1 MMRDVAGNVL
11 YVGKAASLRT
21 RLRSY
26 FGSPTT
32 LEKKIRKLV
41 TQIDDFEYLVT
52 DTEAEALILEN
63 TLIKKHQPH
72 YNARL
77 KDDKTYPFIKIDL
90 NETYPQVYLTRRV
103 RADGAR
109 YFGPYASVGSVR
121 TTMTLLK
128 KLFPYRSCTKTIT
141 GKDER
146 PCLEYFIN
154 RCVAPCTG
162 YVSNEEYRHVV
173 QQVILF
179 MEGKTETV
187 LRRLRAEMQEASSL
201 LQFEKAAALRDQI
214 RAVERAGE
222 QQKMDTAN
230 RDDQD
235 ILATATGFG
244 NETWVEVFFVRNGKL
259 TGRNNFLM
267 QGTQDDQPSQV
278 LAQFIKQFY
287 DSAAH
292 IPRELLVQHPIG
304 DETEVIQKWLTT
316 KRKGTVALR
325 VPERGRKRQLV
336 RLAAENAAQGLTQ
349 HAIKW
354 QFNYDNV
361 QLGMHE
367 LRDHLSL
374 PKLPL
379 RVECYDISNIQGSN
393 PVGSMVV
400 FENGRPRNSHYRRF
414 RIKNITGID
423 DYSMMQE
430 MLRRRFKRLA
440 ETIPEKAN
448 QPDIR
453 QPSHAPDPDLKT
465 PTTDGNELNVNQD
478 PWATAPD
485 LVIIDGGKGHLSAA
499 LQVFLELGIV
509 EHIPLSSLAK
519 QQEELFLPHDP
530 DPVLLPKGSQGL
542 FLVQRIRDEAHR
554 FAVTYHRQ
562 RRSRTSITSSL
573 DTVPGIGPKR
583 RRILLN
589 KFGSVTRI
597 KNATLDELTAV
608 EGLTLKLAT
617 KLKEFL

>member
-162 YVSNEEYRHVV
+162 YASHEEYR
-173 QQVILF
+173 QVIEQVVLF

-287 DSAAH
+287 DSATH

-379 RVECYDISNIQGSN
+379 RVECYDISNISGTNS
-393 PVGSMVV
+393 VGSMVV
-400 FENGRPRNSHYRRF
+400 FENGKPKTSDYRRF
-414 RIKNITGID
+414 KVKTVKGVD
-423 DYSMMQE
+423 DYSMMRE
-430 MLRRRFKRLA
+430 VLTRRFSRFGELRKVHTDRLM
-440 ETIPEKAN
+440 
-448 QPDIR
+448 
-453 QPSHAPDPDLKT
+453 
-465 PTTDGNELNVNQD
+465 GNGGISTSRDRV
-478 PWATAPD
+478 WKVRPD
-485 LVIIDGGKGHLSAA
+485 LVLIDGGKGHLTAA
-499 LQVFLELGIV
+499 LQVFLEIGIDD
-509 EHIPLSSLAK
+509 IPLASLAK
-519 QQEELFLPHDP
+519 QNEELFVPQTP
-530 DPVLLPKGSQGL
+530 EPILLPLRSQGMF
-542 FLVQRIRDEAHR
+542 FLQRVRDEAHR
-554 FAVTYHRQ
+554 FAVTFHRQ
-562 RRSRTSITSSL
+562 RRSRSNVASVL
-573 DTVPGIGPKR
+573 DDIAGIGPKR
-583 RRILLN
+583 RTMLL
-589 KFGSVTRI
+589 KLFGSTTGI
-597 KNATLDELTAV
+597 KKASLEEIAAVPGITLELAKN
-608 EGLTLKLAT
+608 LKDHL
-617 KLKEFL
+617 